1 MATLFINSSVEY
13 AKNLLPVSFVRS
25 VATIQRTIS
34 RRILPQPQPRSFEI
48 CTKSRNLRREVVVTS
63 LDDLLHRGAKKRA
76 HFNRRIVTMN
86 NVCNDA
92 DLPQTASAFLLTWQC
107 LSLVLEDDGTVVD
120 SEAIF
125 QSLPSNTRLMVLQE
139 GDTWLPV
146 CPRQAKENGV
156 AKLSFHLYKLN
167 PKDFFG
173 CLSVNAALYEMYTL
187 SYDFKCPRA
196 KDMLTCVLRCLMHVV
211 KGAGELLLSVS
222 SYIFQCVGEDNDN

>member
-63 LDDLLHRGAKKRA
+63 LDDLLHR
-76 HFNRRIVTMN
+76 
-86 NVCNDA
+86 
-92 DLPQTASAFLLTWQC
+92 TASAFLLTWQC